1 MSCTGGSVPYSA
13 RIEVK
18 DVYILC
24 FNYFIKTNPPEEM
37 VQVLLSGTKLSDK
50 SPNIFVILIANIDRY
65 MQRPRAIFWNGKY
78 CITDDFCYKVFFA
91 CYIFENKLSKTSE
104 YKPDKLDDNL
114 FQNSHEGF
122 SLQQSINNQ
131 HAHS

>member
-1 MSCTGGSVPYSA
+1 
-13 RIEVK
+13 
-18 DVYILC
+18 
-24 FNYFIKTNPPEEM
+24 
-37 VQVLLSGTKLSDK
+37 
-50 SPNIFVILIANIDRY
+50 
-65 MQRPRAIFWNGKY
+65 MQRPRATFWNGKY

-122 SLQQSINNQ
+122 SLQPTAN
-131 HAHS
+131 